1 MNNKKTWQ
9 HTVNRNLKEQKSS
22 TSNIFSLILTMS
34 GLSAKVR
41 DEHAPNC
48 ILKSRA
54 KEKQTANDEIY
65 DLTTLRTIT
74 EIIKTPNLKARQFFK
89 VTQINAPLPGDK
101 PCTREIRGGTVH
113 TKAESWFN
121 P

>member
-1 MNNKKTWQ
+1 
-9 HTVNRNLKEQKSS
+9 
-22 TSNIFSLILTMS
+22 MS

-41 DEHAPNC
+41 DEHALNC

-74 EIIKTPNLKARQFFK
+74 NNKKPTPRQYSFSK
-89 VTQINAPLPGDK
+89 SHKSMHLCLVTSHVPG
-101 PCTREIRGGTVH
+101 R
-113 TKAESWFN
+113 
-121 P
+121 

>member
-9 HTVNRNLKEQKSS
+9 HTMNRNLKEQKSS
-22 TSNIFSLILTMS
+22 ANNIFSLILTMS

-54 KEKQTANDEIY
+54 KEKQITNDEIY
-65 DLTTLRTIT
+65 DLTTLRTII
-74 EIIKTPNLKARQFFK
+74 EIIKNPNPKAM
-89 VTQINAPLPGDK
+89 
-101 PCTREIRGGTVH
+101 
-113 TKAESWFN
+113 
-121 P
+121 